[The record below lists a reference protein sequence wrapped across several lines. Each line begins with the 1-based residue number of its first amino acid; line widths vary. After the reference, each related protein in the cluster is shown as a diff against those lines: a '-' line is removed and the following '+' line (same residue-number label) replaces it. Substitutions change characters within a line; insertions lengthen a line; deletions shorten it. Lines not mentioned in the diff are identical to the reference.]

1 MLNIQGTWSSEGRKE
16 KAEVSGGKQN
26 MSKVEFQFK
35 FPFRYEEDF
44 QKIMKTRVIQIQVT
58 LGNELNIQFNG
69 QKLDVRSF

>member
-1 MLNIQGTWSSEGRKE
+1 
-16 KAEVSGGKQN
+16 